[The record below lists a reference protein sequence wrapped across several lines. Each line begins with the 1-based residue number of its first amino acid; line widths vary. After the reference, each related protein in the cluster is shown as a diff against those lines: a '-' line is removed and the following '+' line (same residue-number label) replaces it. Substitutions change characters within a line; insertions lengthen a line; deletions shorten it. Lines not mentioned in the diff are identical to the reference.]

1 MLKIHK
7 IFRHLF
13 WAEKRSFSH
22 VPVMADE
29 IVKILNPQ
37 DGKVFIDMTFGGGGH
52 TKRLL
57 ETNKSIKIV
66 AVDRDPS
73 AFKLAQELAANVAIK
88 SERCNI
94 KQSVIPIHG
103 KFSEVIKNIHLSGI
117 QFGTVHGVIFDLGAS
132 SLQYDN
138 QERGFALSFDGPLDM
153 RMDTSNDGAISAEDV
168 INCLNQEQLAT
179 LFKTL
184 GEEKRSRKIAS
195 AIIDARALLGRI
207 KSTKELA
214 RVISSS
220 SPASIDGMG
229 RYAHPAT
236 KVFQALRI
244 FVNNEL
250 NELNYALNKVSKFLI
265 PAPST
270 GEDDNEN
277 FENFLDHTGIATVLT
292 FHSLEDRIV
301 KRHFTGVDLNE
312 PVIKCLG
319 QHDRIR
325 TNCAGSLEEIDQ
337 TNEQKKW
344 RPLTAHVIKPSE
356 IEKAANPRSR
366 SAKLRAAARIS

>member
-1 MLKIHK
+1 MLKIRK
-7 IFRHLF
+7 IFGHVF
-13 WAEKRSFSH
+13 SAEKRFLSH

-29 IVKILNPQ
+29 IVQILNPQ

-73 AFKLAQELAANVAIK
+73 AFKLAQELAANVALK
-88 SERCNI
+88 SERSDI
-94 KQSVIPIHG
+94 KQSVIPVHG

-117 QFGTVHGVIFDLGAS
+117 QFGSVHGVIFDLGAS
-132 SLQYDN
+132 SMQYDN
-138 QERGFALSFDGPLDM
+138 QERGFALSVDGPLDM
-153 RMDTSNDGAISAEDV
+153 RMDTSNDGAITAEDV
-168 INCLNQEQLAT
+168 INCLSQEQLAT
-179 LFKTL
+179 IFKTL

-195 AIIDARALLGRI
+195 AVIDARTLLGRI

-250 NELNYALNKVSKFLI
+250 NELNYALDKVSEFLI
-265 PAPST
+265 PAPSAS
-270 GEDDNEN
+270 EYHDQNC
-277 FENFLDHTGIATVLT
+277 ENFLDNTGIATVLT

-312 PVIKCLG
+312 PIIKWLG

-325 TNCAGSLEEIDQ
+325 TNYVNSVEEFEQ

-344 RPLTAHVIKPSE
+344 RPLTTHVIKPSE
-356 IEKAANPRSR
+356 TEKAANPRSR